1 MLPYCLDRWRQYVDI
16 RKKYANQ
23 LKQLNFKVGTDDFS
37 KMGRFFMKWRANGKR
52 MIERLN
58 GMTQE
63 ELFNL
68 KHRNEMM
75 IKSLAQQYEL
85 SHLEI
90 QDLKA

>member
-1 MLPYCLDRWRQYVDI
+1 
-16 RKKYANQ
+16 
-23 LKQLNFKVGTDDFS
+23 
-37 KMGRFFMKWRANGKR
+37 MKWRANGKR